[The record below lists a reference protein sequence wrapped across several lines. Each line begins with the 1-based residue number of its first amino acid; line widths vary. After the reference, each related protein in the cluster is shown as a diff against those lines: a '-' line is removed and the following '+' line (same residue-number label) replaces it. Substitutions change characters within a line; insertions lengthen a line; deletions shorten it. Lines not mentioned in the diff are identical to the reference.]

1 MGAAVHPHPRAGRAQ
16 AFVLLLALAST
27 TAFGS
32 PMKTLQIKQNP
43 HPQQRYELTL
53 SIESAPGPFDSI
65 SGTVHYKVQNERS
78 VPATPGSGATLTPE
92 HDVAIE
98 FVRINDHE
106 YKGTLYA
113 DLLQDEDYYGMGICH
128 WAVNTAWATLR
139 IKGVEFSP
147 AMDSR
152 ELLAQKPVPTYFV
165 RSEYFNSSDE
175 RTAFGT
181 PNRALFKPTTRT
193 DIFSMTLTAR
203 EAGP

>member
-1 MGAAVHPHPRAGRAQ
+1 MGAAVHPRPRRAVH
-16 AFVLLLALAST
+16 ALLLALAST

-32 PMKTLQIKQNP
+32 PMKTPEIKQNP
-43 HPQQRYELTL
+43 HPKKHYELTL
-53 SIESAPGPFDSI
+53 SIEGAPGPFDSI
-65 SGTVHYKVQNERS
+65 KGTVHYKVQNERC
-78 VPATPGSGATLTPE
+78 VPATPVSGATLTPE
-92 HDVAIE
+92 QDVAID
-98 FVRINDHE
+98 FVRISDHE
-106 YKGTLYA
+106 YKGSLYA
-113 DLLQDEDYYGMGICH
+113 DLLQDEDYYGMGVCH

-203 EAGP
+203 ETAP